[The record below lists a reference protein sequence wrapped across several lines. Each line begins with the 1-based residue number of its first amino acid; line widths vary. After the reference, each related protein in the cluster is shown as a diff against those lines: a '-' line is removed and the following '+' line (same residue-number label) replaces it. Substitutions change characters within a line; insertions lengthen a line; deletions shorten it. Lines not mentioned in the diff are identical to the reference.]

1 MGKNWAIVIG
11 INQYRN
17 LQPLQFAVRDAAAMR
32 VYFRDEV
39 HFQQVYYFADDAPP
53 IVQDHGPPLDATP
66 TFTTLNRFLRVRFEQ
81 PFLETGDNLWCFFAG
96 QGLRHEDRDYLLP
109 LDGDPGDVVRSAIP
123 INYLT
128 ERLRRSGADN
138 VVLLLDACRS
148 QGGRAGL
155 GVGEEV
161 PQGVVTLF
169 SCSPREASYE
179 IEGLQQGAFTHTLL
193 RGLRLQGEGNCA
205 TVERLDA
212 FLREAVPAVNRQ
224 HGKPRQTPYA
234 TVEPA
239 AKYHLILL
247 PRQATLRDAA
257 TLKMDAYS
265 AETERDLELAAQLWI
280 RVLAVSPADSEASN
294 GIRRLAQ
301 LPLGTRRKRQ
311 PARTGTQAGAS
322 SRGGGQIVAPSLPLV
337 LTRRQLVEAGL
348 VGAGLGSA
356 LLVKA
361 CLPPLRSPMP
371 TASSSSSPGASA
383 PASLPST
390 APSTVAAP
398 VLQTFAF
405 EVVSVNAQGK
415 ETKRQQSKAQY
426 FTEDLGG
433 GNELIMVSLPGGTFQ
448 MGSPASEKERS
459 GDEGPQHP
467 VMIKRFLMGKYA
479 VTQAQWQA
487 VAGLPQVKQ
496 KLDANLSKLK
506 GAKRPVERVA
516 WHDAVEF
523 CERLSRKT
531 GRTYRLPSEAEWE
544 YACRAG
550 TTTPFHFGATIT
562 TDLANYRGTDA
573 KILGMTYS
581 GFYDQ
586 GPRGVY
592 REQTT
597 DVGSFPPNA
606 FGLYD
611 MHGNVGEWCLDHW
624 RLDHSLG
631 LYQSYRPTDGSA
643 WIDGRYGF
651 DRLVRGGSLDDSPSG
666 CRSATRIGFQ
676 PDWGVNGLGFR
687 VVCAS
692 A

>member
-1 MGKNWAIVIG
+1 MGKNWAIAIG

-32 VYFRDEV
+32 TYFRDEV

-53 IVQDHGPPLDATP
+53 IAQDHGPPLDATP

-96 QGLRHEDRDYLLP
+96 HGLRYEDRDYLLP
-109 LDGDPGDVVRSAIP
+109 LDGDSGDVARSAIP
-123 INYLT
+123 ISYLT

-179 IEGLQQGAFTHTLL
+179 IEALQQGAFTHTLL
-193 RGLRLQGEGNCA
+193 QGLRLQGEGNCA

-247 PRQATLRDAA
+247 PRQATLQDAA
-257 TLKMDAYS
+257 TLKMTAYR
-265 AETERDLELAAQLWI
+265 AETERDLELAEQLWI
-280 RVLAVSPADSEASN
+280 RVLAVSPADSEAIN

-301 LPLGTRRKRQ
+301 VPPRAKRTRQ
-311 PARTGTQAGAS
+311 PSRTGAQAGAS
-322 SRGGGQIVAPSLPLV
+322 SRGIGQAVATALPLV
-337 LTRRQLVEAGL
+337 LSRRRLIE
-348 VGAGLGSA
+348 VGAGLGGV

-361 CLPPLRSPMP
+361 FLPTTPSPVP
-371 TASSSSSPGASA
+371 TTPSSPSPGTSAPATAPSTASS
-383 PASLPST
+383 T
-390 APSTVAAP
+390 TPSTVAATA
-398 VLQTFAF
+398 LQSFAF
-405 EVVSVNAQGK
+405 EVVSVDAQGK
-415 ETKRQQSKAQY
+415 ETKRQQSKAQS
-426 FTEDLGG
+426 FKEDLGS
-433 GNELIMVSLPGGTFQ
+433 GNKLEMVSIPGGTFQ
-448 MGSPASEKERS
+448 MGSPASEKDRF
-459 GDEGPQHP
+459 DAEGPQHP
-467 VMIKRFLMGKYA
+467 VTVESFLMGKYA
-479 VTQAQWQA
+479 VTQAQWQT

-496 KLDANLSKLK
+496 KLDANPSKFK
-506 GAKRPVERVA
+506 GDSRPVEQVS
-516 WHDAVEF
+516 WSDAVEF
-523 CERLSRKT
+523 CERLSRKI
-531 GRTYRLPSEAEWE
+531 GRKYRLPSEAEWE
-544 YACRAG
+544 YTCRAG
-550 TTTPFHFGATIT
+550 TTTPFYFGATIT
-562 TDLANYRGTDA
+562 TDLANYRGTDWEYQG
-573 KILGMTYS
+573 KTYP
-581 GFYDQ
+581 GFYGQ

-597 DVGSFPPNA
+597 DVGTFPPNV

-611 MHGNVGEWCLDHW
+611 MHGNIWEWCLDHW
-624 RLDHSLG
+624 HEN
-631 LYQSYRPTDGSA
+631 YQSAPSDGSA
-643 WIDGRYGF
+643 WITGGNDKY
-651 DRLVRGGSLDDSPSG
+651 RLLRGGSWGSLPWN
-666 CRSATRIGFQ
+666 CRSANRYRIE
-676 PDWGVNGLGFR
+676 PDFRDVNFGFR